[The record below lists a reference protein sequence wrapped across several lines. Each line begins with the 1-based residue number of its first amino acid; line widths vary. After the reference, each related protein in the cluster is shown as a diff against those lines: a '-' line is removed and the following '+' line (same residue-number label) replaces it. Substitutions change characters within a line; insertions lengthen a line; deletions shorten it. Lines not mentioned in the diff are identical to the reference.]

1 MEFWGES
8 RYLTQLSQ
16 SDSSESVINSARD
29 NVNSTINPDLG
40 LEITNDTITGG
51 REKSNYMKRCRKHK
65 IDSLTM
71 EAVEKF
77 FGKPIDEAA
86 ASLAG
91 NTSTLKRFC
100 REHGLL
106 SWPLP
111 KHNKRTVD
119 VTDSKLSRISKSSQ
133 NLQLSL
139 DSPFG
144 LFGAVL
150 LLVRI
155 KRWSCSSKH
164 HGLSGKWWSC
174 GKHNYPAYKSD
185 SLYQVVRLMVS
196 LKRWR
201 KRNAI
206 KYAMQNNDRLV
217 VSDYNKGSKKRKRI
231 DLPSSLE
238 EIREHCGKTMK
249 KVMNNLGVGTGK
261 LRCILQWWS
270 YTEIPKLIQAP
281 VVTST
286 SEEAPASVVAAQFK
300 ETMREQ
306 FIENATTSTLKEMVA
321 TRFQLKPGSFKL
333 KYVDKDGDEILIA
346 CDTDLM
352 GSVGDSKQPVNSSVI
367 RLLVFSA
374 APY

>member
-8 RYLTQLSQ
+8 RYLTPLSLSEIGEQLSQ

-150 LLVRI
+150 LL
-155 KRWSCSSKH
+155 
-164 HGLSGKWWSC
+164 
-174 GKHNYPAYKSD
+174 
-185 SLYQVVRLMVS
+185 SLVTPFCYF
-196 LKRWR
+196 
-201 KRNAI
+201 
-206 KYAMQNNDRLV
+206 LV
-217 VSDYNKGSKKRKRI
+217 V
-231 DLPSSLE
+231 
-238 EIREHCGKTMK
+238 
-249 KVMNNLGVGTGK
+249 NNLGVGTGK

-270 YTEIPKLIQAP
+270 DTKIPKLIQAP

-306 FIENATTSTLKEMVA
+306 FIENATKSTVKILTIKATYNENMVKFPF
-321 TRFQLKPGSFKL
+321 TLLDGLEKL
-333 KYVDKDGDEILIA
+333 
-346 CDTDLM
+346 
-352 GSVGDSKQPVNSSVI
+352 
-367 RLLVFSA
+367 
-374 APY
+374 